1 MIFICSIISVISL
14 YILFLFF
21 RFSGFNFCFDSHN
34 ELENL
39 WTLIPSFVLLSIS
52 FPSLVRLFFVESCIF
67 CGVTL
72 KIIAHQW
79 YWSYSV
85 IDYSFDSYMVYDSFL
100 RLLETDNNLVVPNNT
115 PIRCLVSSSD
125 VIHSWSIPS
134 MGVKVD
140 AIPGRVGQT
149 CFVIKKIG
157 VFYGQCSEICGANHS
172 FMPISLE
179 RIPSSFFC

>member
-1 MIFICSIISVISL
+1 MITWNSLFFCNPGSYSIELLIIINDFIMIFICSIISVISL

-72 KIIAHQW
+72 KIIAHQ
-79 YWSYSV
+79 
-85 IDYSFDSYMVYDSFL
+85 
-100 RLLETDNNLVVPNNT
+100 
-115 PIRCLVSSSD
+115 
-125 VIHSWSIPS
+125 
-134 MGVKVD
+134 
-140 AIPGRVGQT
+140 
-149 CFVIKKIG
+149 
-157 VFYGQCSEICGANHS
+157 
-172 FMPISLE
+172 
-179 RIPSSFFC
+179 